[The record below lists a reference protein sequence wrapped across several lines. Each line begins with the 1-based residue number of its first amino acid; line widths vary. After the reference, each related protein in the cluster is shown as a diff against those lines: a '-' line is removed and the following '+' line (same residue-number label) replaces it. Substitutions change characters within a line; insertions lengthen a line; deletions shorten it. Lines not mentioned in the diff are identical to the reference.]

1 MRPKE
6 NWKKITKYNYQNNLT
21 LKIKLKKKTLNK
33 IRKKNTKHHYNE

>member
-21 LKIKLKKKTLNK
+21 LKIKLKKKLNK